1 MTSSNHSQVILRQL
15 GTRGLAVENR
25 HSCEIAGDRK
35 TIVGRDRDCQI
46 VLDSRNYPMV
56 SRRHLSI
63 RTLSEGNSWEVC
75 DLASANG
82 TLVNGE
88 RLQGCR
94 RLQIGDR
101 LQLGNNGP
109 EFIFETVSKTVS
121 SPLQPLETSSVSLT
135 QLFPIFSTGRDLT
148 RKAYLIPGS
157 LTAIVVVLLFALQ
170 NPEHFNFVLGVY
182 IAGIGY
188 YYVYQ
193 LCGKH
198 KPWWLLLGSAVM
210 TAILAVPLVTLFAPF
225 FYGILA
231 GWARGEN
238 LFATFIEQTLG
249 TGLLEELVKALPVLV
264 VYGWGRLLHPSKQE
278 NIGVWEPLDGILLG
292 TASAIGFTL
301 VETLGLYVPN
311 TIQNTAVRAG
321 TAVAN
326 LAGLQLL
333 IPRVLGSVCGHMAYS
348 GYLGYF
354 IGLSVLKPRK
364 RWQIL
369 GVGYL
374 TSAGLHGMW
383 NTTGSYLANKISPSV
398 GLVAL
403 ALIGVLSYAF
413 LAAAILKAR
422 ALSPTRAENFATRM
436 KNY

>member
-1 MTSSNHSQVILRQL
+1 MRGKNHSQGILRQL
-15 GTRGLAVENR
+15 DPRGSTVE
-25 HSCEIAGDRK
+25 DRLIYK
-35 TIVGRDRDCQI
+35 IMGNQPIIIGRDRDCQI
-46 VLDSRNYPMV
+46 ILDSQNYPMV
-56 SRRHLSI
+56 SRRHLSV
-63 RTLSEGNSWEVC
+63 RSRSGEASWEVC
-75 DLASANG
+75 DLRSANG
-82 TLVNGE
+82 TFINGD
-88 RLQGCR
+88 RLQGCCL
-94 RLQIGDR
+94 LQTGDR

-109 EFIFETVSKTVS
+109 EFIFEIQPQTVSA
-121 SPLQPLETSSVSLT
+121 SPILETDSVSLT

-157 LTAIVVVLLFALQ
+157 LTAIVVVLLFFLQ
-170 NPEHFNFVLGVY
+170 DPEHFNLVLGAY
-182 IAGIGY
+182 IAGIAY

-198 KPWWLLLGSAVM
+198 KPWWLLLGSAMM
-210 TAILAVPLVTLFAPF
+210 TAVLAVPLVRLFAPL

-231 GWARGEN
+231 GWVTGEN
-238 LFATFIEQTLG
+238 LFASFIEQTLG
-249 TGLLEELVKALPVLV
+249 TGLLEELVKALPILV
-264 VYGWGRLLHPSKQE
+264 VYGWGLLSAKRE
-278 NIGVWEPLDGILLG
+278 TIGVWEPLDGILLG

-301 VETLGLYVPN
+301 VETLGFYVPA
-311 TIQNTAVRAG
+311 TIQNTAIQAG

-333 IPRVLGSVCGHMAYS
+333 IPRILGSVCGHMAYS

-354 IGLSVLKPRK
+354 IGLSVLKPRR

-369 GVGYL
+369 AVGYL
-374 TSAGLHGMW
+374 TSAGLHGTW
-383 NTTGSYLANKISPSV
+383 NTTGGFLANKISPFV

-403 ALIGVLSYAF
+403 AFIGVLSYAL

-422 ALSPTRAENFATRM
+422 ALSPTRSENFATRI